1 MNRGEQDYIKAIFQL
16 HENSINRNKEEEH
29 VSNNDLA
36 EYLGHTLQTVNETI
50 KKLAQK
56 DLLIYK
62 PYKGCKL
69 TEKGSAEAL
78 RLVRVH
84 RLWELFLMEK
94 LHFNWEEVHQ
104 EAEHLE
110 HATSISLEE
119 KLYYFLGEPEY
130 CPHGNPIPDLEGN
143 MKNRKLMPLSE
154 GAIGITYIL
163 KKVIDSPDLLI
174 YLNSQGIT
182 LDDNLII
189 REKDDY
195 SEILKIM
202 KDDEEIILGYK
213 VAKFLFIEQGY
224 KG

>member
-16 HENSINRNKEEEH
+16 HEKSISQNKEEEY

-36 EYLGHTLQTVNETI
+36 EYLGHTLQTVNEII

-69 TEKGSAEAL
+69 TGKGKEEAL

-94 LHFNWEEVHQ
+94 LHFTWEEVHQ
-104 EAEHLE
+104 EAEQLE
-110 HATSISLEE
+110 HSTSINLEE
-119 KLYYFLGEPEY
+119 KLYYFLSEPEY

-143 MKNRKLMPLSE
+143 MKSRKLMPLSE
-154 GAIGITYIL
+154 GAPGKIYTL
-163 KKVIDSPDLLI
+163 KKVIDSQELLI
-174 YLNSQGIT
+174 YLNNQGISLEDSLT
-182 LDDNLII
+182 IK
-189 REKDDY
+189 EKDQF
-195 SEILKIM
+195 SEVLKII
-202 KDDEEIILGYK
+202 KGDEEIILGYK
-213 VAKFLFIEQGY
+213 VAKFLFVEQV
-224 KG
+224 